1 MKWVIII
8 FASKLKTLR
17 KNHNLSQEKLA
28 NILQVS
34 KQSVYKWENEMNKP
48 DSENLKRIADYFMI
62 SIDELLNDQNLNIER
77 KDEIIL
83 LTKDEKDNLKTYIN
97 YMPIIGL
104 ITSIL
109 AAILFILI
117 LDYEINSALII
128 YVLMPFIIFTFAFY
142 IPYKII
148 NKKRNNR

>member
-1 MKWVIII
+1 MIII

-17 KNHNLSQEKLA
+17 KNHNLSQERLA

-62 SIDELLNDQNLNIER
+62 SIDELLNDKNLNIER

-97 YMPIIGL
+97 YLPITGL

-117 LDYEINSALII
+117 LDFEINSALLI
-128 YVLMPFIIFTFAFY
+128 YILMPFIIFTFAFY

>member
-1 MKWVIII
+1 MIII